1 MKVILLE
8 DIKGHGK
15 EGDVVEV
22 SDGYARNFLFP
33 QHLAVEATDVSL
45 REMEDRDRAA
55 SNRERQSEHA
65 ERDLMAVIDG
75 LELIAAPKSENQ
87 KLFATFG
94 AKDIVT
100 LLKAEEIDVKKEW
113 IKWNGVKELGEYE
126 VVLESPLGFEATLTL
141 ILE

>member
-15 EGDVVEV
+15 EGEVVEV

-33 QHLAVEATDVSL
+33 QHMAVEASDTML
-45 REMEDRDRAA
+45 REMEE
-55 SNRERQSEHA
+55 RERSASKKEKKA
-65 ERDLMAVIDG
+65 EREERELMASIDG
-75 LELIAAPKSENQ
+75 LELVATPKSEDQ

-94 AKDIVT
+94 VKDIVK
-100 LLKAEEIDVKKEW
+100 LLKAENIEVKKEW
-113 IKWNGVKELGEYE
+113 VKWNGTKELGEYE
-126 VVLESPLGFEATLTL
+126 VTLESPLEFEATVTL